1 MRIQK
6 VGLRPTVFIVR
17 ICFSLREVFINS
29 CRIYETL
36 MLIFLQQ
43 LSQLV
48 FVYLHMKNLILLL
61 LSFSIYSSVSA
72 QNQTEKK
79 VAITEKELF
88 SKVANLDSS
97 LFSAYNA
104 KNLDLMKTY
113 FTLDLEWYQDNG
125 GLLDYEKVFSNF
137 QSIFNRDYNLTRNLI
152 KESLEVHPIEGY
164 GAIEIGKHQF
174 KHIENG
180 KLEIGTFKFLMIW
193 KNENGNW
200 KITRV
205 ISYDH

>member
-1 MRIQK
+1 M
-6 VGLRPTVFIVR
+6 
-17 ICFSLREVFINS
+17 
-29 CRIYETL
+29 
-36 MLIFLQQ
+36 
-43 LSQLV
+43 

-61 LSFSIYSSVSA
+61 LSCLIYSSVSA
-72 QNQTEKK
+72 QSQTEKK

-97 LFSAYNA
+97 LFAAYNT

-113 FTLDLEWYQDNG
+113 FTKDLEWYQDNG
-125 GLLDYEKVFSNF
+125 GLIGYEKVFSNF
-137 QSIFNRDYNLTRNLI
+137 QSIFNREYDLTRNLI

-193 KNENGNW
+193 KNDNGNW

>member
-1 MRIQK
+1 
-6 VGLRPTVFIVR
+6 
-17 ICFSLREVFINS
+17 
-29 CRIYETL
+29 
-36 MLIFLQQ
+36 
-43 LSQLV
+43 
-48 FVYLHMKNLILLL
+48 MKILILLL
-61 LSFSIYSSVSA
+61 LTFSIFSSVIA

-79 VAITEKELF
+79 LSITEKELF
-88 SKVANLDSS
+88 NKIANLDSS
-97 LFSAYNA
+97 LFAAYNS

-113 FTLDLEWYQDNG
+113 FTRDLEWYQDNG
-125 GLLDYEKVFSNF
+125 GLIDYEKVFSNF
-137 QSIFNRDYNLTRNLI
+137 KSIFNRDYDLKRNLI

-193 KNENGNW
+193 KNDDGNW
-200 KITRV
+200 KISKV